1 MAGYFRLIP
10 ALRHPSFTQRKN
22 SVFLC
27 TRICGA
33 GTKFALEAI
42 CLMKVRY
49 FLVAIAVCLMLS
61 VCSGCYGTGYDRSI
75 PTMAYPSGNV
85 LEISTGA
92 ELNPGTYIAYGA
104 NQFST
109 DLSLSALVQRIYRDD
124 AVFQIVSM
132 PAQKNISTLIWV
144 PQGNGTR
151 DVYYPEKVGQDGEK
165 NWYLFSGLCYRLY
178 NDQEGTDSILFPG
191 FCLDAPDDDILK
203 LSYRAIRSAG
213 HTILPKE
220 DTDFESAAYRK
231 TCLRFF
237 KLMCATSLGKICAS
251 DHAMNAVDEM
261 SALDRDLKRFFEE
274 VGADD
279 PVWQALERESGKYL
293 R

>member
-33 GTKFALEAI
+33 GTKFALETI

-61 VCSGCYGTGYDRSI
+61 VCSGCYGAGYDRSI
-75 PTMAYPSGNV
+75 PARAFPSGDV

-92 ELNPGTYIAYGA
+92 ELNPGLYIAYGA

-109 DLSLSALVQRIYRDD
+109 DLSLSALVQKIYRDG
-124 AVFQIVSM
+124 AVFQTVST
-132 PAQKNISTLIWV
+132 PSQGSIGTLIWV

-151 DVYYPEKVGQDGEK
+151 DVYYLEKVGQGGEK
-165 NWYLFSGLCYRLY
+165 NWYLFSGLCYKLY
-178 NDQEGTDSILFPG
+178 NDRESTDSILFPFIG
-191 FCLDAPDDDILK
+191 TQTVTPVEREWRDPLPPALFLR
-203 LSYRAIRSAG
+203 YAG
-213 HTILPKE
+213 NG
-220 DTDFESAAYRK
+220 
-231 TCLRFF
+231 
-237 KLMCATSLGKICAS
+237 MTSLSGGRIFGCCS
-251 DHAMNAVDEM
+251 SGCM
-261 SALDRDLKRFFEE
+261 ALSTRPISR
-274 VGADD
+274 
-279 PVWQALERESGKYL
+279 
-293 R
+293 

>member
-1 MAGYFRLIP
+1 MVSKRKKQADPGNAGSACFAKRGSFAGAEERGATHVCRAAIALALTARSLLRDENVLIHLLCQEIHAIISKRDCRIMAGYFRLIP

-49 FLVAIAVCLMLS
+49 FLVTIAVCLMLS
-61 VCSGCYGTGYDRSI
+61 VCSGCYGTAYDRSI
-75 PTMAYPSGNV
+75 PAMAYPSGNV

-104 NQFST
+104 NQFSA

-124 AVFQIVSM
+124 AAFQIVSM
-132 PAQKNISTLIWV
+132 PAQRNIGTLIWV

-151 DVYYPEKVGQDGEK
+151 QRNGPE
-165 NWYLFSGLCYRLY
+165 YSR
-178 NDQEGTDSILFPG
+178 TD
-191 FCLDAPDDDILK
+191 
-203 LSYRAIRSAG
+203 
-213 HTILPKE
+213 
-220 DTDFESAAYRK
+220 AA
-231 TCLRFF
+231 
-237 KLMCATSLGKICAS
+237 
-251 DHAMNAVDEM
+251 V
-261 SALDRDLKRFFEE
+261 
-274 VGADD
+274 
-279 PVWQALERESGKYL
+279 
-293 R
+293 

>member
-49 FLVAIAVCLMLS
+49 FLVTIAVCLMLS

-75 PTMAYPSGNV
+75 PAMAYPSGNV

-104 NQFST
+104 NQFSA

-124 AVFQIVSM
+124 AVFQIVST
-132 PAQKNISTLIWV
+132 PAQRNIGTLIWV

-151 DVYYPEKVGQDGEK
+151 DVYIWKKSARAAKRTGISFPACATGFTTTRKA
-165 NWYLFSGLCYRLY
+165 R
-178 NDQEGTDSILFPG
+178 ILFFSRASAWMHRMMTYLSSPMIRPTSAIQSQSG
-191 FCLDAPDDDILK
+191 VRHGRIFCRKSRHFMRVQDILM
-203 LSYRAIRSAG
+203 LYGRIPFSRYAA
-213 HTILPKE
+213 KE
-220 DTDFESAAYRK
+220 RPGIFP
-231 TCLRFF
+231 
-237 KLMCATSLGKICAS
+237 
-251 DHAMNAVDEM
+251 H
-261 SALDRDLKRFFEE
+261 
-274 VGADD
+274 
-279 PVWQALERESGKYL
+279 
-293 R
+293 

>member
-1 MAGYFRLIP
+1 
-10 ALRHPSFTQRKN
+10 
-22 SVFLC
+22 
-27 TRICGA
+27 
-33 GTKFALEAI
+33 
-42 CLMKVRY
+42 MKVRY

-75 PTMAYPSGNV
+75 PAMAYPSGNV

-109 DLSLSALVQRIYRDD
+109 DLSLSALVQKIYRDD
-124 AVFQIVSM
+124 AAFQIVSM
-132 PAQKNISTLIWV
+132 PAQRNIGTLIWV

-151 DVYYPEKVGQDGEK
+151 DVYYLEKVGQDGEK

-203 LSYRAIRSAG
+203 LSYRTIRSAG

-237 KLMCATSLGKICAS
+237 KLICATSLGKICVS

-274 VGADD
+274 AGADD
-279 PVWQALERESGKYL
+279 PVWQALEREAGKYL

>member
-1 MAGYFRLIP
+1 MSGNSCYNIKKGLSDHGWIFQAYTV
-10 ALRHPSFTQRKN
+10 LRHPSFTQRKN

-33 GTKFALEAI
+33 GTKFALETI

-75 PTMAYPSGNV
+75 PAMAYPSGNV

-124 AVFQIVSM
+124 AAFQIVSM
-132 PAQKNISTLIWV
+132 PAQRNIGTLIWV

-151 DVYYPEKVGQDGEK
+151 QRNGPE
-165 NWYLFSGLCYRLY
+165 YSR
-178 NDQEGTDSILFPG
+178 TD
-191 FCLDAPDDDILK
+191 
-203 LSYRAIRSAG
+203 
-213 HTILPKE
+213 
-220 DTDFESAAYRK
+220 AA
-231 TCLRFF
+231 
-237 KLMCATSLGKICAS
+237 
-251 DHAMNAVDEM
+251 V
-261 SALDRDLKRFFEE
+261 
-274 VGADD
+274 
-279 PVWQALERESGKYL
+279 
-293 R
+293 